1 MPRRR
6 RTITDAPT
14 EPLPPA
20 GSATREYEYVEQDP
34 GPPPPGPPRRAWYDQ
49 IGWALLVLL
58 ILVAVGLA
66 IWWFAVHDQTSKK
79 TVPSVTGS
87 PVPTAVDV
95 LQARGFT
102 VRIVSVAHPEQR
114 GIVFRQI
121 PTAGTR
127 LAEGS
132 TVQLT
137 ASNGPST
144 AVVPNAVGLTQ
155 TEGRDRLVAA
165 GFTVT
170 ESRLFN
176 D

>member
-1 MPRRR
+1 
-6 RTITDAPT
+6 
-14 EPLPPA
+14 
-20 GSATREYEYVEQDP
+20 
-34 GPPPPGPPRRAWYDQ
+34 
-49 IGWALLVLL
+49 
-58 ILVAVGLA
+58 
-66 IWWFAVHDQTSKK
+66 
-79 TVPSVTGS
+79 
-87 PVPTAVDV
+87 
-95 LQARGFT
+95 
-102 VRIVSVAHPEQR
+102 EQR

-127 LAEGS
+127 LAAGS

-155 TEGRDRLVAA
+155 TEGRERLVAA

-176 D
+176 DAEPGLSVAQTPPAGRQQGREGQHGAHQRVAGQRYGRRAERRRDVAGRGRDAAGEGRAETCGAASCAVGAAGGHGGRAESARRAGQARLQSRPERLD